1 MAQRW
6 NPALAAAW
14 GACVGSMTI
23 AIELTGSWN
32 SPFQIFEILGGAFAA
47 SAIFGAAAAIRN
59 VLVRA
64 R

>member
-1 MAQRW
+1 M
-6 NPALAAAW
+6 
-14 GACVGSMTI
+14 GSMTI
-23 AIELTGSWN
+23 AIELTGSWT

-59 VLVRA
+59 VMVRA